1 VGVAVEASGKILI
14 SNNQAKSVV
23 RVDSLTGAVTT
34 LTSGGS
40 LKEPFQI
47 TVVKAQ
53 PKFLASTGSMAFRN
67 VSPGSAKT
75 DSMTVTNTGAAPL
88 YIVSVAADSIQFSV
102 APTSA
107 VIPVSGS
114 TTFYVTYTP
123 TSDDTIHSR
132 IVFTHNA
139 YHSPV
144 YVNVVGSGNV
154 LGVQEHSGNLPKQ
167 FALYA
172 NYPNPFNPATTFAF
186 DIPAQAYVTIKVYTI
201 LGAEAA
207 TLVNHQQYEPG
218 KFFQRFGSSNLSSGV
233 YFYEMV
239 GEPVNQAIPAFRS
252 VRKMLMIK

>member
-1 VGVAVEASGKILI
+1 
-14 SNNQAKSVV
+14 
-23 RVDSLTGAVTT
+23 
-34 LTSGGS
+34 
-40 LKEPFQI
+40 
-47 TVVKAQ
+47 
-53 PKFLASTGSMAFRN
+53 
-67 VSPGSAKT
+67 
-75 DSMTVTNTGAAPL
+75 
-88 YIVSVAADSIQFSV
+88 
-102 APTSA
+102 
-107 VIPVSGS
+107 
-114 TTFYVTYTP
+114 
-123 TSDDTIHSR
+123 
-132 IVFTHNA
+132 
-139 YHSPV
+139 V